1 MQNKFLRKGLVVGI
15 IILLIGISI
24 NSSIGK
30 INVAISKTSNDGSLL
45 GYVNDSAGNPVEGA
59 LVRVHFHESF
69 EEDYSDEDGYY
80 HVTNIPICYC
90 LKNTTCSKEGYI
102 TEWILIG
109 IAENTTQ
116 DFVLIP
122 GNNPPEA
129 PDIKGPITSKPGILY
144 DYIFKATDPDG
155 DDVRY
160 FIDWDDGNTEWTEY
174 CPSGEE
180 IIVSHLWEEGKYHQI
195 RARANDT
202 HGALGPWGTIQ
213 WSKDEDCIE
222 CQHNGTLCI
231 IYLFLRNR
239 AYFVLLRLEIHLAF
253 LYGFGLINLLYIYV
267 NFIYIPQY
275 NKILYYEEKLVEYD
289 CGVPPLPI

>member
-1 MQNKFLRKGLVVGI
+1 MQKKFFKKGLLVGI
-15 IILLIGISI
+15 IVILIGVSVASSTGRI
-24 NSSIGK
+24 NL
-30 INVAISKTSNDGSLL
+30 AILKTTGNDGSLL
-45 GYVNDSAGNPVEGA
+45 GYVNDTSGNPIEGA
-59 LVRVHFHESF
+59 LIRVHFHETY

-80 HVTNIPICYC
+80 HVFNIPICYC
-90 LKNTTCSKEGYI
+90 MKNATCSKEGYI
-102 TEWILIG
+102 TEWELLS

-116 DFVLIP
+116 DFILIP

-129 PDIKGPITSKPGILY
+129 PDIKGPIKSKPGITY
-144 DYIFKATDPDG
+144 VYTFKATDPDG

-213 WSKDEDCIE
+213 WSKDVDCFE
-222 CQHNGTLCI
+222 CQLDDRLIYNILNDI
-231 IYLFLRNR
+231 IQKLWDLDDYYNNLLSTTSEDTILYNIILFR
-239 AYFVLLRLEIHLAF
+239 AYLNVN
-253 LYGFGLINLLYIYV
+253 LIGY
-267 NFIYIPQY
+267 FEGM
-275 NKILYYEEKLVEYD
+275 KIKLK
-289 CGVPPLPI
+289 C